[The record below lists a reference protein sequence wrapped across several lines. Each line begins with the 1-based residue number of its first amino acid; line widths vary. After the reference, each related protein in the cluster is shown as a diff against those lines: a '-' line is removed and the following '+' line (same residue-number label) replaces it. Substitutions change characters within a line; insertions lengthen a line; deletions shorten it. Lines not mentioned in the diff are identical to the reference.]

1 MGRTAQTPNTP
12 SSRNRP
18 VRAYAR
24 RLRMAPTHPTLEDRI
39 VLLLNKAEGKVMS
52 LRDIEQK
59 LAEETGHRID
69 TFAVRDAVWRLIDKR
84 KADFTPLRDL
94 KAVAS

>member
-1 MGRTAQTPNTP
+1 
-12 SSRNRP
+12 
-18 VRAYAR
+18 
-24 RLRMAPTHPTLEDRI
+24 MAPTLDDRI
-39 VLLLNKAEGKVMS
+39 ISLLNHAEGKVLS
-52 LRDIEQK
+52 LREIEQK
-59 LAEETGHRID
+59 LASETGQRVD

>member
-1 MGRTAQTPNTP
+1 
-12 SSRNRP
+12 
-18 VRAYAR
+18 
-24 RLRMAPTHPTLEDRI
+24 MAPPPPTLEDRI
-39 VLLLNKAEGKVMS
+39 VQLLNKAEGHVLS

-59 LAEETGHRID
+59 LADEVGHRLD
-69 TFAVRDAVWRLIDKR
+69 TFKVRDAVWRLIDKR